1 MSRVVVVRPE
11 EGESIVVGNNSMTVK
26 VSGAETDDS
35 LFVAEHSM
43 AAQFPGPPPHVHDMM
58 DHSFYVLEGEVRFV
72 AAGDEVIATVGCF
85 VFVPRGTP
93 HSFGNPAAQ
102 RARMLE
108 INHPGGFERYYRELA
123 LAFPPGSA
131 LDPARVYEI
140 QQRHGTRPA

>member
-11 EGESIVVGNNSMTVK
+11 EGESIVVGTNSMTVK
-26 VSGAETDDS
+26 VSGAQTDDS

-43 AAQFPGPPPHVHDMM
+43 AAQFPGPPHVHDMM
-58 DHSFYVLEGEVRFV
+58 DHSFYVLEGEVRFA
-72 AAGDEVIATVGCF
+72 AAGDEVTATAGSF